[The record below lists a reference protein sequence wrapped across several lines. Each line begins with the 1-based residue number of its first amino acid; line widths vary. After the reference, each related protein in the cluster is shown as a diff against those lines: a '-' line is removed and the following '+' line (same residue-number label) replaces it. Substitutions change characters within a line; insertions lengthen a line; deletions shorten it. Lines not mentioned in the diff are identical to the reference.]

1 MNFLLASDDENAE
14 KHVEIRSCFYCKKVF
29 DNQQALGGHLR
40 AHQEKINARR
50 SWNYPVHS
58 SNFIDA
64 VNTAPNPI
72 LTGQPENSSGG
83 AGNDP
88 SALFSRATSS
98 MDFSKFCSN
107 ESSCV
112 NASKYFENNAGD
124 ATSQFF
130 TSPNL
135 SSSSGH
141 AEVHHSNPLSSSLL
155 IPFGST
161 ATTGFPMD
169 SSLYSG
175 LYGICQFNT
184 DELRTFRDGT
194 PLSSRDALPKFQHHN
209 LSKLSY
215 PVYSIRDLD
224 FSLGSNQLP
233 SLKESKII
241 GSLPPGDG
249 QCSGQNGVDKYN
261 ESSMLTREEGKKRCL
276 DEVLGNSDTMNSSKR
291 PQISSNLPAETE
303 KPKKKELLLFKDVE
317 DSFSGLGISFDDK
330 KEDEADLD
338 LSLHL

>member
-135 SSSSGH
+135 SFSSGH

-209 LSKLSY
+209 LS
-215 PVYSIRDLD
+215 
-224 FSLGSNQLP
+224 
-233 SLKESKII
+233 
-241 GSLPPGDG
+241 DG